1 MAIPLKYNLRNL
13 FVRKISTTMTVLSIG
28 LVVAVFV
35 ALMALASGID
45 RTFTSSGDPRNVLI
59 LRKSSQ
65 VEGNSAVT
73 KAEFQVLRYL
83 PGIDTGATGQP
94 LISPEVIVLL
104 NIARTDGS
112 GMSNVIVRGAGPE
125 AFVLRPDLHIT
136 AGRLFRPGFR
146 EMVVAQNIAARFA
159 GMSLGKR
166 IRFGKGNWSIVGLFE
181 AGGTS
186 QDSEI
191 WTDVDELISEFDRMG
206 YSSVLLRSRNRKA
219 QQDLIKQIA
228 DDRRLQLEG
237 ISEREYY
244 DKQTLAGAG
253 IKILATLM
261 TVFMGIGACFAAM
274 NTMYAAVSNR
284 TREIGTLRALGFSRG
299 SILASFLIEAV
310 LLALIGGGIGS
321 LLALPVNGISTGSAN
336 FVTFSEVTY
345 NFRVTVP
352 LVITALALSGV
363 LGVLGGF
370 LPARSA
376 ANQPII
382 DALRST

>member
-13 FVRKISTTMTVLSIG
+13 FVRRVSTTMTVLSIG

-35 ALMALASGID
+35 ALMALGSGID
-45 RTFTSSGDPRNVLI
+45 KTFTSSGDRRNLLI

-73 KAEFQVLRYL
+73 KAEYQIIRYL
-83 PGIDTGATGQP
+83 PGVEAGRGGQP

-104 NIARTDGS
+104 NIARKDGT
-112 GMSNVIVRGAGPE
+112 GMANVTVRGVGPE
-125 AFVLRPDLHIT
+125 AFELRPNLHVVE
-136 AGRLFRPGFR
+136 GRLFRPGFR
-146 EMVVAQNIAARFA
+146 EMVVSNNLANRFA
-159 GMSLGKR
+159 GIELGR
-166 IRFGKGNWSIVGLFE
+166 QIRFGKGNWTIVGHFE

-186 QDSEI
+186 FDSEI
-191 WTDVDELISEFDRMG
+191 WASNDELISEFDRQG
-206 YSSVLLRSRNRKA
+206 YSSVLLRCGDPKA
-219 QQDLIKQIA
+219 QEDLIKQIA
-228 DDRRLQLEG
+228 DDRRMQLEAL
-237 ISEREYY
+237 SERDYY

-284 TREIGTLRALGFSRG
+284 TREIGTLRALGFSRA

-345 NFRVTVP
+345 NFRVTFP
-352 LVITALALSGV
+352 LVVTALALSGI

-370 LPARSA
+370 FPARSA
-376 ANQPII
+376 AKQPII
-382 DALRST
+382 EALRSV